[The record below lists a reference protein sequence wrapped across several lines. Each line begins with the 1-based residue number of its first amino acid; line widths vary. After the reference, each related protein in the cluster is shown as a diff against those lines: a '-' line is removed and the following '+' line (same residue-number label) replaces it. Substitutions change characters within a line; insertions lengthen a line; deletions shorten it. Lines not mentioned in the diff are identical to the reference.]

1 MGRYNGILRQID
13 RDEFDPIFWAHN
25 GTLIAV
31 DWAEGFLHAIM
42 LRMEAWD
49 RLLKS
54 KRDGQLLIPILAL
67 CGDENGKSLLD
78 LTPDEEDRF
87 MEQAPDRRPSPP
99 APQPR
104 SAVTIAA
111 RAALAKNSKSAA
123 TKPHKQDTA
132 IQGPYRDAYDI
143 ARDSDG
149 ALLTTTDWPPAET
162 PLAPLRLGRQS

>member
-1 MGRYNGILRQID
+1 LVDDPGLERHRD

-25 GTLIAV
+25 GTVIAV

-104 SAVTIAA
+104 SAVTILAP
-111 RAALAKNSKSAA
+111 AALAKNSKSAA
-123 TKPHKQDTA
+123 AKPHKQT
-132 IQGPYRDAYDI
+132 PPSKFLPNAYDN

-149 ALLTTTDWPPAET
+149 ALLIKRHVNGARPV
-162 PLAPLRLGRQS
+162 